1 MRSNPPLWAD
11 GWYRHAHHLAS
22 PNHGPRPEGS
32 NIDLVVIHAISLPP
46 GEYGTDDVPAFFTN
60 RLQHDRHAYFD
71 HLRGV
76 EVSSHFFI
84 RRGGELLQF
93 VSCDQRAW
101 HAGASSHLGRSNC
114 NDFSIGI
121 ELEGLDGDTFTTEQ
135 YESLIALM
143 PVLLAQY
150 PVKHIAGHEHI
161 APERKK
167 DPGKGFS
174 WIYLQQGLGL
184 PNKYFPESVIHSIT
198 HKQTQSR

>member
-1 MRSNPPLWAD
+1 MRSNPPLWSD

-22 PNHGPRPEGS
+22 PNHGPRPENS

-46 GEYGTDDVPAFFTN
+46 GEYGTGDVPAFFTN

-84 RRGGELLQF
+84 RRGGELMQF
-93 VSCDQRAW
+93 VSCDKRAW

-121 ELEGLDGDTFTTEQ
+121 ELEGLDGDTFTSEQ

-174 WIYLQQGLGL
+174 WLYLQQSLGL

>member
-1 MRSNPPLWAD
+1 MRSNPPLWSD

-22 PNHGPRPEGS
+22 PNHGPRPENS

-46 GEYGTDDVPAFFTN
+46 GEYGTGDVPAFFTN

-84 RRGGELLQF
+84 RRGGELMQF
-93 VSCDQRAW
+93 VSCDKRAW

-121 ELEGLDGDTFTTEQ
+121 ELEGLDGDTFTSEQ

-161 APERKK
+161 APDRKK

-174 WIYLQQGLGL
+174 WLYLQQGLGL
-184 PNKYFPESVIHSIT
+184 SNKYFPESVIHNIT

>member
-1 MRSNPPLWAD
+1 MRSNPPLWSD

-22 PNHGPRPEGS
+22 PNHGPRPVNS

-46 GEYGTDDVPAFFTN
+46 GEYGTGDVPAFFTN

-84 RRGGELLQF
+84 RRGGELMQF
-93 VSCDQRAW
+93 VSCDKRAW

-121 ELEGLDGDTFTTEQ
+121 ELEGLDGDTFTSEQ

-161 APERKK
+161 APDRKK

-174 WIYLQQGLGL
+174 WLYLQQGLGL

>member
-1 MRSNPPLWAD
+1 MRSNPPLWSD

-22 PNHGPRPEGS
+22 PNHGPRPEDT

-46 GEYGTDDVPAFFTN
+46 GEYGTGDVPAFFTN

-84 RRGGELLQF
+84 RRGGELMQF
-93 VSCDQRAW
+93 VSCDKRAW

-121 ELEGLDGDTFTTEQ
+121 ELEGLDGHTFEASQ
-135 YESLIALM
+135 YETLSSLCAALADAYPIA
-143 PVLLAQY
+143 
-150 PVKHIAGHEHI
+150 HIAGHEHI
-161 APERKK
+161 AAGRKK
-167 DPGKGFS
+167 DPGPGFDWRRLKQS
-174 WIYLQQGLGL
+174 LTW
-184 PNKYFPESVIHSIT
+184 PDTHFPAA
-198 HKQTQSR
+198 

>member
-1 MRSNPPLWAD
+1 MRSTPPLWSD

-22 PNHGPRPEGS
+22 PNHGPRPVNS

-46 GEYGTDDVPAFFTN
+46 GEYGTGDVPAFFTN

-84 RRGGELLQF
+84 RRGGELMQF
-93 VSCDQRAW
+93 VSCDKRAW

-121 ELEGLDGDTFTTEQ
+121 ELEGLDGDTFTSEQ

-161 APERKK
+161 APDRKK

-174 WIYLQQGLGL
+174 WLYLQQGLGL